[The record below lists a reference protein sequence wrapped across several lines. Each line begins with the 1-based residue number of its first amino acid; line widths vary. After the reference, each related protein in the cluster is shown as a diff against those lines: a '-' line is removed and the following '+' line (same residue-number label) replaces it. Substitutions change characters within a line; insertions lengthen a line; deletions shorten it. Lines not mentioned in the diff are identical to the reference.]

1 MIIVRTLLAVTGVS
15 LMCYAITLLLDV
27 TTGDLLSIALWFAG
41 GILLHDAVFAPL
53 SVIVGLGA
61 RRILPRS
68 WWAAAAC
75 GAVCTVALVL
85 IAVPVLGRG
94 HAVTGNPTVLDR
106 NYPVGLAILLTV
118 IWLLVLAA
126 TAKHRR
132 RPTTN
137 TSRRQS

>member
-1 MIIVRTLLAVTGVS
+1 MIIVRTLLAVAGVS
-15 LMCYAITLLLDV
+15 LLYYAITLLLDV
-27 TTGDLLSIALWFAG
+27 ATDDLLSIALWFAA

-53 SVIVGLGA
+53 SAIVGLGA

-68 WWAAAAC
+68 RWAAAAC

-94 HAVTGNPTVLDR
+94 NAVPGNPTVLDR

-126 TAKHRR
+126 TAQQRR
-132 RPTTN
+132 KSTTN
-137 TSRRQS
+137 PSRRQS